1 MLIYVIKLQGVEH
14 KLKIQIEIE
23 ERESWIGGKHVY
35 VLENKDFG
43 LLSYHN
49 NLELSRNV
57 MVELLDLI
65 INSRLFEDYSGNEY
79 KRALKFQNMMKR
91 HVYG

>member
-1 MLIYVIKLQGVEH
+1 MLIYSIKLKGVEH
-14 KLKIQIEIE
+14 KLKIPIEID

-35 VLENKDFG
+35 VLENKEFG

-49 NLELSRNV
+49 NLEISRGV
-57 MVELLDLI
+57 MMELLDLI
-65 INSRLFEDYSGNEY
+65 IDSRLFEDYSDSKY
-79 KRALKFQNMMKR
+79 KRALAYQKMIKR